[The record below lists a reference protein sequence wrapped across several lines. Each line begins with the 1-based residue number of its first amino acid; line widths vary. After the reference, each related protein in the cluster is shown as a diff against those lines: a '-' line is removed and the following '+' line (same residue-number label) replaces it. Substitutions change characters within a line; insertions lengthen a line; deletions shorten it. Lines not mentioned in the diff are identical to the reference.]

1 MMLKCSFARALAL
14 VALASLALAA
24 GVSAEGTKVKV
35 CCVGDEEYDACV
47 QMVDAFF
54 GGVAAEDSGDDD
66 GKRRRSLL
74 QAPALEW
81 QCVKIGAGD
90 DAGGDDDGKR
100 RRRSLLAQGS
110 VMEMIANGEC
120 NLGMDMDAHDVYD
133 ANKDF
138 AFEAL
143 AAEDYTGDG
152 LGLTYYGVA
161 VVPASTCE
169 LSPGL
174 TLSDMAGA
182 KSCHTGYR
190 RTSGWTIPMG
200 TIADLQIQ
208 ANGVAAVDGKT
219 DIEVMQAFF
228 PEMCAPGGPDEN
240 SEAMCANCVGDC
252 KRGPTEPY
260 SGYAGSLRCLMEG
273 GGSVAFMKETTAL
286 DFASDGTAPQDWS
299 TLRKADLK
307 LLCPQGGCMDVEDFD
322 SCNYARIPSHM
333 VAASS
338 EELPLDQVRAQ
349 LMEAA
354 ATPAFAQWLA
364 TAPALFK
371 SGTVGLVPVQQDT
384 VEYLGKLVNVYKVLE
399 DLGFY

>member
-1 MMLKCSFARALAL
+1 MVLKYSLARALAL
-14 VALASLALAA
+14 TALASLALSMVA
-24 GVSAEGTKVKV
+24 SAEGVPVKV
-35 CCVGDEEYDACV
+35 CCVGDEEFEACQ

-54 GGVAAEDSGDDD
+54 GGSEGEGADGDD
-66 GKRRRSLL
+66 KRRRSLL
-74 QAPALEW
+74 QAPSLEW

-90 DAGGDDDGKR
+90 DDAGDGDDGRR
-100 RRRSLLAQGS
+100 RRRSLLAKGS

-138 AFEAL
+138 GFEAL

-161 VVPASTCE
+161 VVPAATCE

-174 TLSDMAGA
+174 TLADMAGA
-182 KSCHTGYR
+182 KSCHTGYQ

-208 ANGVAAVDGKT
+208 SGGIAAIDGKT
-219 DIEVMQAFF
+219 DVEVMRAFF
-228 PEMCAPGGPDEN
+228 PEMCAPGGPEEAAD
-240 SEAMCANCVGDC
+240 AMCANCAGDC

-273 GGSVAFMKETTAL
+273 GGAIAFMKETTPL

-299 TLRKADLK
+299 TLRKSDLK
-307 LLCPQGGCMDVEDFD
+307 LLCPQGGCADVADFD

-333 VAASS
+333 VAASGT
-338 EELPLDQVRAQ
+338 LPLDQVRED
-349 LMEAA
+349 LMRVAA
-354 ATPAFAQWLA
+354 DPAFAQWLA
-364 TAPALFK
+364 TSPALFK

-384 VEYLGKLVNVYKVLE
+384 VQYLGKLVNVYKVLE

>member
-1 MMLKCSFARALAL
+1 MRSGIFCLAVFACFL
-14 VALASLALAA
+14 VQAYAD
-24 GVSAEGTKVKV
+24 GVDVKV
-35 CCVGDEEYDACV
+35 CCISDAAYDACN

-54 GGVAAEDSGDDD
+54 GGQPEMGDDD
-66 GKRRRSLL
+66 GRRKLL
-74 QAPALEW
+74 AGHITW
-81 QCVKIGAGD
+81 TCVKPGGVQPEM
-90 DAGGDDDGKR
+90 GDDDGR
-100 RRRSLLAQGS
+100 RKLLTQGS
-110 VMEMIANGEC
+110 VMEMIQNGDC
-120 NLGMDMDAHDVYD
+120 NFGMDMDAHDVYD

-208 ANGVAAVDGKT
+208 ANGVAAVNGKT
-219 DIEVMQAFF
+219 DVEVMQAFF

-240 SEAMCANCVGDC
+240 SDAMCANCVGDC

-273 GGSVAFMKETTAL
+273 GGSVAFMKETTPL